1 MCQDLVGHTF
11 FFSIRCPSRSARATA
26 VSISLSLVRPLLL
39 LCSPIGDA
47 VEDRQS
53 PPSISLSLLLFVWS
67 LKQGR
72 CPLVSVD
79 QGRSAA
85 VTRRPHQRFQL
96 TSLSRPSIAHSR
108 PAKQGENCSGLFLL
122 IQVEFVYF
130 REIRG

>member
-1 MCQDLVGHTF
+1 MRLTNH
-11 FFSIRCPSRSARATA
+11 AKATA
-26 VSISLSLVRPLLL
+26 VSISLSFVRSS
-39 LCSPIGDA
+39 CS
-47 VEDRQS
+47 VRRSET
-53 PPSISLSLLLFVWS
+53 PSRIANRRRSSLSLSLLLFVWS

-108 PAKQGENCSGLFLL
+108 PAKQGENCSGLILL
-122 IQVEFVYF
+122 IQ
-130 REIRG
+130 G